1 MNLRQEFPLL
11 AQTNLT
17 YLDSAATTQKPQT
30 VLDEMDRAYRL
41 YNANV
46 HRSPHSLGREMTRR
60 YEAARAEVAA
70 FFGAGEGYQV
80 VFTSGAT
87 DALNLAARSFLEGFG
102 RPGQQVI
109 VLLSEHHSNFVP
121 WQQLCR
127 RQGMALR
134 VIPVGE
140 DGRPDLEQLRKAL
153 TKKTCIVA
161 AAHVTN
167 TFGVENPVEEI
178 IRLAHAQGVPV
189 LLDGAQAAAHQ
200 PVDVQALGCD
210 FYCVSS
216 HKLYGPTGIGALIA
230 RKQWLESM
238 PPVAFGGEMVELVTI
253 EETRFAPLPARFEAG
268 TPNFIG
274 AVGFARA
281 LGWLGEQGME
291 QVARR
296 EQALTRLLWEKVRR
310 IPGVVLPLERC
321 PDAGILSFL
330 LPPFSP
336 YDVALLLDQQGVA
349 LREGLHCAHPLMQA
363 MGLPQGT
370 IRASLG
376 IYNSE
381 EDIERLCAALRR
393 IASIL

>member
-41 YNANV
+41 CNANV

-60 YEAARAEVAA
+60 YEAARAEVA
-70 FFGAGEGYQV
+70 V
-80 VFTSGAT
+80 
-87 DALNLAARSFLEGFG
+87 
-102 RPGQQVI
+102 
-109 VLLSEHHSNFVP
+109 
-121 WQQLCR
+121 
-127 RQGMALR
+127 
-134 VIPVGE
+134 
-140 DGRPDLEQLRKAL
+140 
-153 TKKTCIVA
+153 
-161 AAHVTN
+161 
-167 TFGVENPVEEI
+167 
-178 IRLAHAQGVPV
+178 
-189 LLDGAQAAAHQ
+189 
-200 PVDVQALGCD
+200 
-210 FYCVSS
+210 
-216 HKLYGPTGIGALIA
+216 
-230 RKQWLESM
+230 
-238 PPVAFGGEMVELVTI
+238 

-281 LGWLGEQGME
+281 LGWLEEQGME

-296 EQALTRLLWEKVRR
+296 EQALTRLLWEEVRR
-310 IPGVVLPLERC
+310 ITGVVLPLERC

-376 IYNSE
+376 LYNSE